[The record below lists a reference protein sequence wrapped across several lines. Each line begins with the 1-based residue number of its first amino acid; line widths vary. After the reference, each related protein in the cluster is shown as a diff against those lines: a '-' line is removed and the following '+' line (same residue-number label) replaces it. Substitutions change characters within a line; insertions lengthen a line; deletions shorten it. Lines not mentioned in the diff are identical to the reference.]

1 MFNFKLN
8 DELNDNIDYTSL
20 IRNIEMK
27 NSSINLNNI
36 ENTGLNDTYLYIP
49 KKVTYNKHRSTPE
62 IPKRLFNLGSPNLH
76 KRNYDENICLNKDIY
91 KLLEFKHKK
100 RTEVEITKNERC
112 YYLFCCYS
120 LKRQSTVDKAKIEL
134 ISQAEV
140 IIKKRTEIFE
150 IWKNID
156 QIRLFKC

>member
-49 KKVTYNKHRSTPE
+49 KKVT
-62 IPKRLFNLGSPNLH
+62 
-76 KRNYDENICLNKDIY
+76 
-91 KLLEFKHKK
+91 
-100 RTEVEITKNERC
+100 
-112 YYLFCCYS
+112 
-120 LKRQSTVDKAKIEL
+120 
-134 ISQAEV
+134 
-140 IIKKRTEIFE
+140 
-150 IWKNID
+150 
-156 QIRLFKC
+156 